1 MAALYSRDNSL
12 PPVIEHNWQCLE
24 TVWKVLQSEF
34 FQEKPGVLLNT
45 AEAQVKI
52 KTPGLLEAKKP
63 CPGVWTHR
71 SSRNLCSQV
80 RRQKLKEI
88 KHPAPKSLSS

>member
-1 MAALYSRDNSL
+1 MAAIYSRDNSL

-24 TVWKVLQSEF
+24 TVWEGAKPEF

-80 RRQKLKEI
+80 RRRKLKEI
-88 KHPAPKSLSS
+88 KQKSLSS